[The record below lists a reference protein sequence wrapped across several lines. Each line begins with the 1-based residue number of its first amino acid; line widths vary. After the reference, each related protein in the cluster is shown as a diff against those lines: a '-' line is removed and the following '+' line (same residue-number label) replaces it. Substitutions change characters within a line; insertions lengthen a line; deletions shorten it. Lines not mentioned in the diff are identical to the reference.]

1 MPNIDENLA
10 FAPSYELAALIADKQ
25 VSPVEVTQLYY
36 DRIDR
41 LDSQLN
47 SYLTLTQDMAMESAR
62 EAEAAVMRGDKLG
75 SLHGV
80 PISIKDLQMTAGVRT
95 TLGSLAY
102 KDQVPAADSA
112 VVERVKATG
121 AVILGKTNTPE
132 FGLLGANENRLG
144 DDCRNPWNTERT
156 SGASSGGA
164 GAAVAAG
171 LCSLGTGGDGG
182 GSIRIPASFCGIYGI
197 KPTQGRVS
205 SFSGVPPAA
214 PLLNITSQQGPM
226 SRTVKDSAILL
237 QALAGHDP
245 RDSASLR
252 EPAPDFV
259 GAVDKDISGLRI
271 AWSPDYGYAGVDAE
285 VVEVSASAARAFE
298 GMGCTVEESDLA
310 LDDPFGTWWVFF
322 ASNVY
327 VTQGHLLDD
336 ADDPLSWYGRMAIE
350 DGSNF
355 SAGDFIKAMGGRD
368 QMINQFADVF
378 DDYDLLLSPTMPVTA
393 FPVQEYPHVIGGKE
407 NANRKGWSFVPFT
420 HPINTIGHPAA
431 SVPCGFS
438 SDGMPVGLHIVGRKG
453 DEETVIAASAAFER
467 AMPWADRRP
476 AVS

>member
-10 FAPSYELAALIADKQ
+10 FVPSHELAALIAGKQ

-36 DRIDR
+36 DRIER

-47 SYLTLTQDMAMESAR
+47 SYLTLTKDEAMESAR
-62 EAEAAVMRGDKLG
+62 AAEEAVMRGDALG

-80 PISIKDLQMTAGVRT
+80 PISIKDLQMMKGVRA

-102 KDQVPAADSA
+102 KDNVPAADSA
-112 VVERVKATG
+112 VVERVKGTG
-121 AVILGKTNTPE
+121 AIILGKTNTPE

-214 PLLNITSQQGPM
+214 PLVNITSQQGPM

-237 QALAGHDP
+237 QALAGYDP
-245 RDSASLR
+245 RDSSSLR
-252 EPAPDFV
+252 APVPDFV
-259 GAVDKDISGLRI
+259 GALDADISGLRI

-285 VVEVSASAARAFE
+285 VVEVSASAARVFE
-298 GMGCTVEESDLA
+298 GLGCTVEDSNLA
-310 LDDPFGTWWVFF
+310 LESPFETWWVFF
-322 ASNVY
+322 CANVFL
-327 VTQGHLLDD
+327 TQGHLLDD
-336 ADDPLSWYGRMAIE
+336 PSDPLTWYGRMAIE
-350 DGSNF
+350 DGKEY
-355 SAGDFIKAMGGRD
+355 SAGDFIKAMGARD
-368 QMINQFADVF
+368 RMMNQFADVF
-378 DDYDLLLSPTMPVTA
+378 DDYDLLLSPTMATTA
-393 FPVQEYPHVIGGKE
+393 FPVQEYPHVIGGKA

-453 DEETVIAASAAFER
+453 DEATVIAASAAFER
-467 AMPWADRRP
+467 EMPWADKRP
-476 AVS
+476 VVS

>member
-1 MPNIDENLA
+1 MCI
-10 FAPSYELAALIADKQ
+10 
-25 VSPVEVTQLYY
+25 
-36 DRIDR
+36 
-41 LDSQLN
+41 
-47 SYLTLTQDMAMESAR
+47 
-62 EAEAAVMRGDKLG
+62 
-75 SLHGV
+75 
-80 PISIKDLQMTAGVRT
+80 
-95 TLGSLAY
+95 
-102 KDQVPAADSA
+102 
-112 VVERVKATG
+112 
-121 AVILGKTNTPE
+121 
-132 FGLLGANENRLG
+132 
-144 DDCRNPWNTERT
+144 
-156 SGASSGGA
+156 
-164 GAAVAAG
+164 
-171 LCSLGTGGDGG
+171 
-182 GSIRIPASFCGIYGI
+182 
-197 KPTQGRVS
+197 
-205 SFSGVPPAA
+205 
-214 PLLNITSQQGPM
+214 
-226 SRTVKDSAILL
+226 
-237 QALAGHDP
+237 
-245 RDSASLR
+245 
-252 EPAPDFV
+252 
-259 GAVDKDISGLRI
+259 
-271 AWSPDYGYAGVDAE
+271 
-285 VVEVSASAARAFE
+285 
-298 GMGCTVEESDLA
+298 
-310 LDDPFGTWWVFF
+310 
-322 ASNVY
+322 

>member
-10 FAPSYELAALIADKQ
+10 FVPSHELAALIAGKQ

-36 DRIDR
+36 DRIER

-47 SYLTLTQDMAMESAR
+47 SYLTLTKDEAMESAR
-62 EAEAAVMRGDKLG
+62 AAEEAVMRGDALG

-80 PISIKDLQMTAGVRT
+80 PISIKDLQMMKGVRA

-102 KDQVPAADSA
+102 KDNVPAADSA
-112 VVERVKATG
+112 VVERVKGTG
-121 AVILGKTNTPE
+121 AIILGKTNTPE

-214 PLLNITSQQGPM
+214 PLVNITSQQGPM

-237 QALAGHDP
+237 QALAGYDRAIRHRCAHP
-245 RDSASLR
+245 YLTSLAR
-252 EPAPDFV
+252 WMRTSV
-259 GAVDKDISGLRI
+259 GCVSRGVRI
-271 AWSPDYGYAGVDAE
+271 TAM
-285 VVEVSASAARAFE
+285 RAL
-298 GMGCTVEESDLA
+298 T
-310 LDDPFGTWWVFF
+310 
-322 ASNVY
+322 
-327 VTQGHLLDD
+327 
-336 ADDPLSWYGRMAIE
+336 
-350 DGSNF
+350 
-355 SAGDFIKAMGGRD
+355 
-368 QMINQFADVF
+368 
-378 DDYDLLLSPTMPVTA
+378 
-393 FPVQEYPHVIGGKE
+393 
-407 NANRKGWSFVPFT
+407 RK
-420 HPINTIGHPAA
+420 
-431 SVPCGFS
+431 S
-438 SDGMPVGLHIVGRKG
+438 SR
-453 DEETVIAASAAFER
+453 
-467 AMPWADRRP
+467 
-476 AVS
+476 